1 MLQAYSLD
9 ELDASLTKS
18 RLLLVRQM
26 TTEKYEELVKLEE
39 KAEIASWIFTALE
52 ILGFFAASKAIT
64 QMWSL
69 LLTTQFVAY
78 MIKWQ
83 ISIDSNSSV
92 VLNKL
97 SQVVLN

>member
-52 ILGFFAASKAIT
+52 ILCLFAASKAIT